1 MRFLEIKIS
10 HFNIQFPI
18 SHFTLRYKF
27 MYDLVII
34 GIGPAGLTASIYASR
49 YKLNHVLVGQTL
61 GGMIALAHKV
71 ENYPGFTSVTGVEL
85 SQKMEE
91 QVKSLGGEIV
101 KTTVGRIERIG
112 EGFKVYGANGQ
123 IWETKTVVLAN
134 GSQRRQLNVPGEK
147 EYLGKGVSYCTTC
160 DAPFFRGKTVAVVG
174 GSDSAVSGAIHAA
187 AFADKVYLIHRRN
200 EFRAEPVWVLEM
212 EKNPKIIKI
221 MENEVTEIRGDL
233 GKVTGVVLA
242 KPFNGQEFL
251 AVDGIFIE
259 IGGVPGTSLAIPL
272 GVEIDKTGYLKV
284 QDDMS
289 TNVPGF
295 FAAGDLTDKAQVLVQ
310 MTTACAQGAIASA
323 SVFKY
328 LKGEKAPKILG

>member
-1 MRFLEIKIS
+1 ML
-10 HFNIQFPI
+10 
-18 SHFTLRYKF
+18 
-27 MYDLVII
+27 DLAII
-34 GIGPAGLTASIYASR
+34 GIGPAGLTASVYASR
-49 YKLNHVLVGQTL
+49 YKLSHVLVGQVL

-71 ENYPGFTSVTGVEL
+71 ENYPGFTSVTGLEL
-85 SQKMEE
+85 SQRMEE
-91 QVKSLGGEIV
+91 QVKSLGAEIV
-101 KTTVGRIERIG
+101 KTTVGRVERIG
-112 EGFKVYGANGQ
+112 QIGGFKIFGKNGE
-123 IWETKTVVLAN
+123 IWEAKTIILAN

-160 DAPFFRGKTVAVVG
+160 DAPFFRKKTVAIVG

-187 AFADKVYLIHRRN
+187 EFAEKVYLIHRRS

-221 MENEVTEIRGDL
+221 MENEAREIRGDLGNVGGL

-242 KPFNGQEFL
+242 KPFNGQESL

-259 IGGVPGTSLAIPL
+259 IGGVPGTSLATML
-272 GVEIDKTGYLKV
+272 NVELDKIGYIKV

-289 TNVPGF
+289 TNIPGF

-310 MTTACAQGAIASA
+310 MTTACAQGAIAAA

-328 LKGEKAPKILG
+328 LKGQKAPKILG

>member
-1 MRFLEIKIS
+1 ML
-10 HFNIQFPI
+10 
-18 SHFTLRYKF
+18 
-27 MYDLVII
+27 DLAII

-49 YKLNHVLVGQTL
+49 YKLNHVLVGQVL

-71 ENYPGFTSVTGVEL
+71 ENYPGFTSISGLEL

-91 QVKSLGGEIV
+91 QVKSLGAEIV
-101 KTTVGRIERIG
+101 KTTVGRVEPISPIG
-112 EGFKVYGANGQ
+112 QIGQIGGFKIYGANGQ
-123 IWETKTVVLAN
+123 TWEAKTIILAN
-134 GSQRRQLNVPGEK
+134 GSQRRQLNAPGEK

-160 DAPFFRGKTVAVVG
+160 DAPFFRKKTVAIVG

-187 AFADKVYLIHRRN
+187 AFAEKVYLVHRRH
-200 EFRAEPVWVLEM
+200 EFRAEPVWTLEM

-221 MENEVTEIRGDL
+221 MENEVKEIKGDLGKVGGL
-233 GKVTGVVLA
+233 GKVTGVVLL
-242 KPFNGQEFL
+242 KPFDGQESL
-251 AVDGIFIE
+251 AVDGVFIE
-259 IGGVPGTSLAIPL
+259 IGGVPGTSLARPL
-272 GVEIDKTGYLKV
+272 GVEVNQIGYLKV

-295 FAAGDLTDKAQVLVQ
+295 FSAGDITDKAQVLVQ
-310 MTTACAQGAIASA
+310 MTTACAQGAIAAA